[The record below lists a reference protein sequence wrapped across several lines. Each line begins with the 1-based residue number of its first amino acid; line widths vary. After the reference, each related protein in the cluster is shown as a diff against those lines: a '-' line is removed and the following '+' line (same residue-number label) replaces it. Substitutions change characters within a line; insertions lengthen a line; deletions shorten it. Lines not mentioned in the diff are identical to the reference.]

1 MKFPIAAIIDTILAV
16 LVCIFARKTNRP
28 VSICLSVAG
37 FVLVLI
43 IGALS
48 YGLPKRQKGNFA
60 FFLVP
65 GLLFGILYAIK
76 AAKLKNFQ
84 RI

>member
-1 MKFPIAAIIDTILAV
+1 M
-16 LVCIFARKTNRP
+16 
-28 VSICLSVAG
+28 
-37 FVLVLI
+37 LI
-43 IGALS
+43 IGGLS
-48 YGLPKRQKGNFA
+48 SGLSRKEKGAFA
-60 FFLVP
+60 SFLVP